1 MEMRGFGAYPG
12 RTSYFTLSLGR
23 RDCFLLAVVFLLTIL
38 TIVIM
43 ASGVF

>member
-12 RTSYFTLSLGR
+12 RTSYFILSLCR
-23 RDCFLLAVVFLLTIL
+23 RDYIILAAVFLLTIL

-43 ASGVF
+43 ASGIL